1 MQANDLKHKFKRVLK
16 RVFNKDTLVKAIIG
30 FAGFCLLA
38 TSILPY
44 LL

>member
-1 MQANDLKHKFKRVLK
+1 MQTTDIKHKVKKVLK
-16 RVFNKDTLVKAIIG
+16 KIFNKDTLVKFIIG
-30 FAGFCLLA
+30 FAGLCLLA